1 MLTTGYK
8 FEDPKIKLDKDPLQH
23 RVYFLTYV
31 ESLEMIFSQYKE
43 THEVLLYYPTIVG
56 EDIKYNVN
64 KVIGNLLHVNIDD
77 HSRTLFDE
85 YQYME

>member
-1 MLTTGYK
+1 M
-8 FEDPKIKLDKDPLQH
+8 
-23 RVYFLTYV
+23 
-31 ESLEMIFSQYKE
+31 
-43 THEVLLYYPTIVG
+43 LLYYPTIVG